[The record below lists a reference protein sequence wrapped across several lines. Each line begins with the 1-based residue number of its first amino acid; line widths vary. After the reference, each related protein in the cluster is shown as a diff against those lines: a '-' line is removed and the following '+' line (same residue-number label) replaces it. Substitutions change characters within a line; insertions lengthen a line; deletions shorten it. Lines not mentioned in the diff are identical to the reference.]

1 MKWDPGRK
9 KAGIAARLN
18 AVTSEVIM
26 HTQNHA
32 LNTHIAPP
40 NGRSEN
46 VARTMSSREI
56 ANVTGKRHNNVK
68 RDIVSML
75 TDLEEDVLS
84 FEHIYLDGQ
93 NREQVEYRLDR
104 ELTDT
109 LLTGYSA
116 KMRRAVIRRWTELE
130 RKEGARESVAFNGTK
145 VIGEIAIM
153 ECFTRLLKPAPSSQ
167 MLMLTKIA
175 ENNGLDPKFLP
186 GYAVDAAPVAAGG
199 SSMPTKSAT
208 ALLKDFGLGGSV
220 VSFNK
225 RLEAAGYLKV
235 LTRKNSKQEVVP
247 FWSITDK
254 GLVFGKNLTSPQCPR
269 ETQPHWYVDC
279 FLELAKLVGKA

>member
-1 MKWDPGRK
+1 MQIHEQG
-9 KAGIAARLN
+9 
-18 AVTSEVIM
+18 
-26 HTQNHA
+26 
-32 LNTHIAPP
+32 NTRHLAPR
-40 NGRSEN
+40 NQIHEN

-56 ANVTGKRHNNVK
+56 AKLTGKAHKHVLS
-68 RDIVSML
+68 DIRSML
-75 TDLEEDVLS
+75 TELEIDWADCSAQYQDSTGRKLPC
-84 FEHIYLDGQ
+84 FNL
-93 NREQVEYRLDR
+93 NR

-116 KMRRAVIRRWTELE
+116 KMRLAVIRRWHELE
-130 RKEGARESVAFNGTK
+130 QQSASREAVTANGTK

-186 GYAVDAAPVAAGG
+186 GYAIDAAPDAAGG

-220 VSFNK
+220 VAFNK
-225 RLEAAGYLKV
+225 RLEAAGYLKE

-247 FWSITDK
+247 FWSVTDK
-254 GLVFGKNLTSPQCPR
+254 GLAYGKNLTSPQSPR
-269 ETQPHWYVDC
+269 ETQPHWYVDR
-279 FLELAKLVGKA
+279 FLELAGLVGKGSK